1 MRRIP
6 VELIVHT
13 DEILG
18 SGRFGTCKKG
28 FMQGTP
34 VCLKYMD
41 CYDQSVEQKL
51 IHREACVLSQLSHP
65 SICFL
70 HGIQVE
76 DDKCTSLVMSL
87 YVIDGVVVTV
97 HDLISFKFDSSNAT
111 LVSNSTLLH
120 SIMFI
125 ASYSNLDNSLL
136 SDYRWHCLHSWERDN
151 SPRLKG

>member
-34 VCLKYMD
+34 VILKYMD
-41 CYDQSVEQKL
+41 CYNQSVEKKL

-97 HDLISFKFDSSNAT
+97 HDLVSFKFDSSNAT

-120 SIMFI
+120 SIC
-125 ASYSNLDNSLL
+125 SSLL
-136 SDYRWHCLHSWERDN
+136 TQTWITVFCQITDGIAYIHG
-151 SPRLKG
+151 KG